1 MCYVESK
8 VMAFNSALKRALL
21 SAVVV
26 GALGALA
33 LDTAPAQDTAPAGD
47 SKGLPPRAA
56 PSDYQAQ
63 GQAGA
68 LTIAAEFAGH
78 SVPTPDA
85 IFTTDDYVVVEIGL
99 FGKTPAKIAL
109 TDFSL
114 RINGGKKTIQSQP
127 YELTFRTMMDP
138 AWEPPKQEDKSNKTS
153 FGGGGGGGGG
163 GAQDSGPPPVVH
175 MPMEIR
181 RPMEQRVTKA
191 AMLEGE
197 RPLPRAGLIFF
208 EYHSKVKSIRSL
220 ELIYSGAAGN
230 LTLPL
235 HP

>member
-1 MCYVESK
+1 
-8 VMAFNSALKRALL
+8 L
-21 SAVVV
+21 VV
-26 GALGALA
+26 GASLALA
-33 LDTAPAQDTAPAGD
+33 QDAAPQAAGD

-56 PSDYQAQ
+56 ASDYQAQ
-63 GQAGA
+63 GKAGA

-85 IFTTDDYVVVEIGL
+85 IFTSDDYVVVEIGL
-99 FGKTPAKIAL
+99 FGPAPA
-109 TDFSL
+109 TVAPSDFSL
-114 RINGGKKTIQSQP
+114 RVNGLKKTLPAQA
-127 YELTFRTMMDP
+127 YELAFKTMLDP
-138 AWEPPKQEDKSNKTS
+138 SWEPPKQEDKSAGKTS
-153 FGGGGGGGGG
+153 FGTGGSGG
-163 GAQDSGPPPVVH
+163 GAPDNGPPPVVH

-191 AMLEGE
+191 ALLEGA

-208 EYHSKVKSIRSL
+208 EYHGKIKNIKSL